1 MFKKIIKINFLFI
14 FLTTLVFADIIKD
27 IKISGNQRVSDETI
41 IVYGKLELNK
51 EYNNRELNNILK
63 NLYATNFF
71 KTININV
78 ESTTLNLIIEENP
91 IIDSISINGIKKKS
105 LIKELLSQV
114 SLKERTSY
122 IDTFFENDIT
132 TITNIIKRYGYYFVK
147 IENSKIYNKELN
159 TVQISYD
166 INLGPKAKI
175 ANIEFLGDKKI
186 KDRKLKSLIT
196 SEEEKFWKFISN
208 NSDLDENRIELD
220 NRLILN
226 YYKNNGY
233 YFAKVENSFVEFLD
247 NGTFKLIFNINA
259 GKKYLFNNFNLVM
272 PDSYDRNK
280 FSSIILDFDKLKNK
294 PYSPLKLN
302 KVLNQIDQIALL
314 KEFQFINSSF
324 KETVT
329 DNNKIN
335 INIRLEDSD
344 AYYVEKINI
353 LGNQYTLENVIRNS
367 LIVDEGDA
375 FNEIL
380 FNKSMNNL
388 KSRGYFGSV
397 ENSVKNGTSTDQKI
411 IDITVVEQPTG
422 EISLGAGLGSS
433 GGSIGGG
440 IRENNFMGK
449 GIKLDT
455 NLNVSANAVKGSFS
469 YERPNFRNS
478 DNSLI
483 LSLNNTSTDNLKAY
497 GYKSNNFGFSAGT
510 SMMQYENLTF
520 RPSILFNYET
530 LKTSNKAS
538 ASLKKQKGNYSD
550 TYFNYSLDYD
560 LRDLKYQTTEGSR
573 TIFIQNLPITSDRGE
588 ITNSMQHDIYKPLVS
603 EMVGKISFFTQSVN
617 TLSDKDVR
625 ISKRLYVSSRKLR
638 GFESGKIGPVDN
650 GDYVGGN
657 YITALN
663 MATTLPQL
671 LPNVQNTDFSLF
683 FDAASVWGVDYDSSI
698 KDDYTINSAIGISL
712 DINTVIGPL
721 NFSLAQ
727 PISKQDSDKTE
738 TFRFNLGTTF

>member
-1 MFKKIIKINFLFI
+1 MFKKIIKINFFFI

-27 IKISGNQRVSDETI
+27 IKISGNQRISDQTI
-41 IVYGKLELNK
+41 IVYGNIELNK
-51 EYNNRELNNILK
+51 EYNNKELNNILK
-63 NLYATNFF
+63 NLYTTNFF
-71 KTININV
+71 KTININI
-78 ESTTLNLIIEENP
+78 ESTTLNIIIEENP
-91 IIDSISINGIKKKS
+91 IIESISINGIKKKS
-105 LIKELLSQV
+105 LSKRLLDQV

-122 IDTFFENDIT
+122 IDSFFVNDINL
-132 TITNIIKRYGYYFVK
+132 ITNIIKNSGYYFVK
-147 IENSKIYNKELN
+147 IENSKIFDKKLN

-175 ANIEFLGDKKI
+175 TNIEFLGDKKI

-208 NSDLDENRIELD
+208 NSYLDENRIELD

-233 YFAKVENSFVEFLD
+233 YFAKVENSFVEFIND
-247 NGTFKLIFNINA
+247 GTFKLIFNINA
-259 GKKYLFNNFNLVM
+259 GKKYFFNDFNLVM
-272 PDSYDRNK
+272 PDSYDRDK
-280 FSSIILDFDKLKNK
+280 FLTIISAFDKLKNK

-302 KVLNQIDQIALL
+302 KVLNKIDKIALL

-329 DNNKIN
+329 DNDKIN
-335 INIRLEDSD
+335 INIELENSD
-344 AYYVEKINI
+344 AFYVEKINI

-380 FNKSMNNL
+380 FNNSLNNL
-388 KSRGYFGSV
+388 KSKGYFGSV
-397 ENSVKNGTSTDQKI
+397 ESSVKGGTNIDQKI

-422 EISLGAGLGSS
+422 EISLGAGIGSS

-455 NLNVSANAVKGSFS
+455 NLNISANAIKGSFN
-469 YERPNFRNS
+469 YERPHFRNS
-478 DNSLI
+478 DNSLL
-483 LSLNNTSTDNLKAY
+483 LSVSNTSTDNLKKY
-497 GYKSNNFGFSAGT
+497 GYKSNNFGFSFGT
-510 SMMQYENLTF
+510 AMQQYENLTF
-520 RPSILFNYET
+520 RPSILFDYET
-530 LKTSNKAS
+530 LKTSGKAS
-538 ASLKKQKGNYSD
+538 ASLQKQKGTYTD

-560 LRDLKYQTTEGSR
+560 LRDLKYQTTQGSR
-573 TIFIQNLPITSDRGE
+573 TIFLQNLPITSNRSE
-588 ITNSMQHDIYKPLVS
+588 ITNSLQHDRYRPLVN
-603 EMVGKISFFTQSVN
+603 EMIGKISFFTQAVS
-617 TLSDKDVR
+617 TISSKDVR
-625 ISKRLYVSSRKLR
+625 ISKRLYIPSKKLR
-638 GFESGKIGPVDN
+638 GFESGKVGPIDN

-657 YITALN
+657 FITAVN

-671 LPNVQNTDFSLF
+671 LPNAQNTDFSLF
-683 FDAASVWGVDYDSSI
+683 FDAASIWGVDYDSSI
-698 KDDYTINSAIGISL
+698 KDDYSINSSIGISL
-712 DINTVIGPL
+712 DVTTVIGPL

-727 PISKQDSDKTE
+727 PISKKDSDKTE
-738 TFRFNLGTTF
+738 TFRFNIGTTF